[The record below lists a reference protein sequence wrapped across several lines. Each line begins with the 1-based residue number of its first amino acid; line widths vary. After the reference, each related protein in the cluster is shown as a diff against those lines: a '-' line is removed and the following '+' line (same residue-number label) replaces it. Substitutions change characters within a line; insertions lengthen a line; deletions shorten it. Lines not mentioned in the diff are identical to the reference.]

1 MTRRRTSYDEE
12 DTFEIIETLG
22 HSAAKQDF
30 HCGQEFREVTSE
42 WTVELQTKVRQ
53 DFTITEMASTR
64 AFSLLRH
71 YGKLVPKHGEVS
83 RREMLML
90 MLKFVIVKF
99 SRPFV

>member
-1 MTRRRTSYDEE
+1 MTHRRTSYDEE

-53 DFTITEMASTR
+53 DFTITETASTR
-64 AFSLLRH
+64 AFFSLLRH
-71 YGKLVPKHGEVS
+71 YGKLVPKHG
-83 RREMLML
+83 
-90 MLKFVIVKF
+90 K
-99 SRPFV
+99 

>member
-1 MTRRRTSYDEE
+1 MTHRRTSYDEE

-53 DFTITEMASTR
+53 DFTITEKTPTIETSPLLVERTSAST
-64 AFSLLRH
+64 FKTLLRH
-71 YGKLVPKHGEVS
+71 YAKRAKH
-83 RREMLML
+83 
-90 MLKFVIVKF
+90 
-99 SRPFV
+99 

>member
-1 MTRRRTSYDEE
+1 MTHRRTSYDEE

-42 WTVELQTKVRQ
+42 WTVELQTRVRQ
-53 DFTITEMASTR
+53 DFTITET

-71 YGKLVPKHGEVS
+71 YGKLVPKHS
-83 RREMLML
+83 
-90 MLKFVIVKF
+90 K
-99 SRPFV
+99 